1 MNSDMHANPK
11 GLTITGWA
19 LTVPVV
25 GLLCF
30 SALGKFM
37 GGPEFEKFFV
47 GHFGYQPS
55 TRIPIA
61 LAEVACIVL
70 LLIPR
75 TCVLGAVLLTG
86 YMGGAMATHIRV
98 EEAWYVQFLVGV
110 VGWLTVYCRVP
121 AVRRVLPIRSIG
133 PGVQS

>member
-1 MNSDMHANPK
+1 MNSDMNANPK

-47 GHFGYQPS
+47 GHFGYPAS

-110 VGWLTVYCRVP
+110 VGWLTIYCRVP
-121 AVRRVLPIRSIG
+121 AVRRVLPIRNEPSSKI
-133 PGVQS
+133 

>member
-1 MNSDMHANPK
+1 MESIDKLDFLMK
-11 GLTITGWA
+11 ILTEENEINGKKY
-19 LTVPVV
+19 
-25 GLLCF
+25 LL
-30 SALGKFM
+30 KDD
-37 GGPEFEKFFV
+37 FEKFFV
-47 GHFGYQPS
+47 EHFGYPAS

-98 EEAWYVQFLVGV
+98 GEPWFVQFFVGV

-121 AVRRVLPIRSIG
+121 GVRRVLPIRAL
-133 PGVQS
+133 QSRD

>member
-19 LTVPVV
+19 LTVPLV

-37 GGPEFEKFFV
+37 GGPEFDKFFV
-47 GHFGYQPS
+47 GVFKYPAS

-121 AVRRVLPIRSIG
+121 AVRRVLPIRSQG
-133 PGVQS
+133 AGV